1 MKPPR
6 GKRVDPQSRSAEFS
20 AARGPGQSRFGIPGN
35 RPRCRA
41 GLRRVH
47 FPRAESHNRFGG
59 RAVTCREG
67 CRWGRSRPYQPSP
80 ANRPQTEEP
89 PRASRPPSPPGEFDW
104 ERLGNR
110 VFRPLTRDR
119 RGAGRVCKKSAG
131 LVASLSAFHPTRLET
146 RTKESNMRASH
157 WVVRNPKAQ

>member
-1 MKPPR
+1 
-6 GKRVDPQSRSAEFS
+6 VDPQSRSAEFS
-20 AARGPGQSRFGIPGN
+20 AARGPGRLRFGILVN
-35 RPRCRA
+35 QPRCRA

-47 FPRAESHNRFGG
+47 FPRTESHNRFGERSHAG
-59 RAVTCREG
+59 KG
-67 CRWGRSRPYQPSP
+67 CRCGRSRPYQPSP
-80 ANRPQTEEP
+80 ASRRQTEEP
-89 PRASRPPSPPGEFDW
+89 PRVLRPPSPPGEFDW

-110 VFRPLTRDR
+110 VSRPLSRDR
-119 RGAGRVCKKSAG
+119 RGAGRARYVIG